1 MGICGEAAIVTDESN
16 DRMDSAS
23 ADLMEFV
30 QNELPGLCEAFAQTP
45 LMQLRVTTAE
55 GSVTLEKAG
64 AKSLTSDAEAAE
76 PRRAFRSHDYLPDAE
91 PGRAFTTIAAD
102 VVGIFHSAPDIPE
115 LGGAVVADQVLG
127 YIEALKVR
135 TPVKAGVEGRLVAQ
149 VAEDGQPVDFG
160 ETLFVI
166 DTGPLESVTAEAA
179 AVEPEPELMTEPPR
193 I

>member
-1 MGICGEAAIVTDESN
+1 MTNESN

-30 QNELPGLCEAFAQTP
+30 QNELPGLCEAFAETP
-45 LMQLRVTTAE
+45 LMRLRVTTAE

-64 AKSLTSDAEAAE
+64 AKSSAPDVDAE

-102 VVGIFHSAPDIPE
+102 VVGIFHSAPDIPD
-115 LGGAVVADQVLG
+115 LGGSIVTDQVLG

-135 TPVKAGVEGRLVAQ
+135 TPVKAGIEGRLVAQ

-166 DTGPLESVTAEAA
+166 DTGPADSVTADLSAE
-179 AVEPEPELMTEPPR
+179 EPEPELMTEPPR

>member
-1 MGICGEAAIVTDESN
+1 VTHESN
-16 DRMDSAS
+16 DGMDSAS

-30 QNELPGLCEAFAQTP
+30 QNRLPEICDAFAQTP
-45 LMQLRVTTAE
+45 LMRLRVTTAE

-64 AKSLTSDAEAAE
+64 SQASSLDPETAE
-76 PRRAFRSHDYLPDAE
+76 PRRSPRSHDYLPDAE
-91 PGRAFTTIAAD
+91 PGRAYTTVAAD
-102 VVGIFHSAPDIPE
+102 VVGIFHSAPDALE
-115 LGGAVVADQVLG
+115 LGAKVTPDRVLG

-135 TPVKAGVEGRLVAQ
+135 TPVKAGIEGRFVAQ

-166 DTGPLESVTAEAA
+166 DTGPIEALPD
-179 AVEPEPELMTEPPR
+179 EPPASEPGPDEGAEPPR

>member
-1 MGICGEAAIVTDESN
+1 
-16 DRMDSAS
+16 MDSAS

-55 GSVTLEKAG
+55 GSVTLEKQDS
-64 AKSLTSDAEAAE
+64 KLPSDAEAAE

-91 PGRAFTTIAAD
+91 PGRAFTTVAAD

-115 LGGAVVADQVLG
+115 LGGGVVAQQVLG

-135 TPVKAGVEGRLVAQ
+135 TPVKSGVEGRLVAQ

-160 ETLFVI
+160 ETLFVV
-166 DTGPLESVTAEAA
+166 DTGPAETAIAEISAE
-179 AVEPEPELMTEPPR
+179 EPEPDLIIEPPR

>member
-1 MGICGEAAIVTDESN
+1 
-16 DRMDSAS
+16 MDSAS

-45 LMQLRVTTAE
+45 LMQLRIATAD

-64 AKSLTSDAEAAE
+64 AKSSSPDGEAAE

-91 PGRAFTTIAAD
+91 PGRAFTTVAAD
-102 VVGIFHSAPDIPE
+102 VVGIFHSAPDIPD
-115 LGGAVVADQVLG
+115 LGGSIVSDQVLG

-135 TPVKAGVEGRLVAQ
+135 TPVRAGIEGRLVAQ

-166 DTGPLESVTAEAA
+166 DTGPADAA
-179 AVEPEPELMTEPPR
+179 ADASIADSEPELITEPPR